1 MPKSTPVMLINP
13 EATTE
18 QLSSESDLRLEVVK
32 EMLQGLG
39 AAHKDG
45 LMMEDIQA
53 ACSAAAFLVDDARRL
68 QEEAF
73 QRAMKGGGHA

>member
-1 MPKSTPVMLINP
+1 MLINP
-13 EATTE
+13 QATTDD
-18 QLSSESDLRLEVVK
+18 LANESDLRLEAVK

-39 AAHKDG
+39 AAHKDS
-45 LMMEDIQA
+45 LVTEDLLA

-73 QRAMKGGGHA
+73 LRAKREG